1 MNIRIP
7 LIFLFLMIS
16 VSAFAQQT
24 GFNKNNFSGRQAL
37 ILNNSPYIELKD
49 FSFGNVDGRNY
60 RSESR
65 THLKWTNVGQQ
76 PIVAF
81 EVVIA
86 KYDPF
91 GRNQIGS
98 RWVVTGTDSVN
109 WAPLAPRATAGD
121 GLIGTSSEETFTAI
135 AYIRYVRLADGTIWA
150 ADIPK
155 VAKDIQKL
163 VPSIKEVG
171 EISPPAKGNKD
182 KKD

>member
-1 MNIRIP
+1 MSARFILTIFV
-7 LIFLFLMIS
+7 LI
-16 VSAFAQQT
+16 VSFSASAQQS
-24 GFNKNNFSGRQAL
+24 GFNKNNFTGRQAL
-37 ILNNSPYIELKD
+37 ILNNSPYIELMD

-65 THLKWTNVGQQ
+65 THLKWTNIGQQ

-91 GRNQIGS
+91 GRNEVGS
-98 RWVVTGTDSVN
+98 RWTVTGTDSAN
-109 WAPLAPRATAGD
+109 WTPLLPRATAGD
-121 GLIGTSSEETFTAI
+121 GLIGTSSEDTFTAI
-135 AYIRYVRLADGTIWA
+135 AYVRYVRLADGTIWA

-155 VAKDIQKL
+155 VAKEIQKL
-163 VPSIKEVG
+163 VPNIKEVG
-171 EISPPAKGNKD
+171 DISPSTKKD